1 MAEKPKDEQETQE
14 TPAGYEIPVPTRDEV
29 EDALRKIVEPPP
41 SVRKR
46 RRRSG
51 H

>member
-1 MAEKPKDEQETQE
+1 MGETPKDERPTQE
-14 TPAGYEIPVPTRDEV
+14 TETGYEIPVPTRDEV
-29 EDALRKIVEPPP
+29 EDALRKIVQPPP

-46 RRRSG
+46 RRRTG